1 MFGACAWSSYSQ
13 ANTLWFES
21 LSPLI
26 TVNLNDRQNYILFSR
41 SWPYY
46 TAFYFFY
53 ALEFLCFIVLK
64 LMLLERL
71 ARIAV
76 RSAGAGP
83 EASRDTVGSGS
94 SHPLMKTFRVMA
106 AAVLLCG
113 VVSLVS
119 FMVSCAYESQVSG
132 LYVQAAT
139 ACDAEGNDT
148 DSSLYLAGLADT
160 ANDNCNKAQAVQ
172 NMSESIAI
180 VIISIAYA
188 FVVIYSIAV

>member
-1 MFGACAWSSYSQ
+1 MFCDSVFGACAWASFSQ

-26 TVNLNDRQNYILFSR
+26 TVNLNDRQNYILYSL

-53 ALEFLCFIVLK
+53 ALEFFCFIVLK
-64 LMLLERL
+64 LMLLDRF
-71 ARIAV
+71 ARIALS
-76 RSAGAGP
+76 RAGP
-83 EASRDTVGSGS
+83 EDNRHRN
-94 SHPLMKTFRVMA
+94 HPLMKTFRVMA
-106 AAVLLCG
+106 AAAVLCG
-113 VVSLVS
+113 GVCLVS

-139 ACDAEGNDT
+139 ACDTEGNDT
-148 DSSLYLAGLADT
+148 NSSLYLAGLAVT
-160 ANDNCNKAQAVQ
+160 ANNNCNIGQAV
-172 NMSESIAI
+172 NSMSEFIAI

-188 FVVIYSIAV
+188 IIVIYSIAV